1 MHMTL
6 TSRTDFLLLYKVT
19 AEKLIQIVVLTDPE
33 PRILRT
39 FWECKQSEK
48 PGLRRLDSQEKAND
62 ATVKMSNN
70 SIN

>member
-19 AEKLIQIVVLTDPE
+19 AEKLIQVVVLTDPE

-39 FWECKQSEK
+39 FWECKQCEK
-48 PGLRRLDSQEKAND
+48 
-62 ATVKMSNN
+62 
-70 SIN
+70 